1 MQEWIV
7 NYLSE
12 YRAEF
17 FLAQMVTVLSLFLL
31 GLLFV
36 WLSGKNW
43 NMTGMLIAYPAGLSL
58 YVLAGMLLLVGDL
71 GFTVSHILIVLAVF
85 LVLTGFFGYRR
96 IGIRG
101 LWGGKKVSWE
111 LQKKLLM
118 VLGAVLLIALISCS
132 GILPVSLS
140 NDSMYYYSLYPR
152 ALATYGELR
161 RQFNVFLTDVG
172 PGSALI
178 GTLPYFFGFN
188 ETFGIQWAFNINFLI
203 FYAYMMKRRTDSLA
217 AALLSLLLLGTAMP
231 FFILSKWA
239 MSNFYFME
247 YLMFCI
253 LTARELLDNR
263 AESLPG
269 QEPENGPE
277 GGRNVSGILV
287 LSVLTVMLSTLRM
300 EGMVFTLF
308 LVFAYSLLPGANTEM
323 KAESKTAIKTNSV
336 CSRLANQILLPCLVL
351 HGLYFYRIF
360 VQMEI
365 IAAYTFL
372 SKGKA
377 VLELAAM
384 VLLFVFLISKVK
396 ITKMENVEFT
406 GKNRNLADTIRKMIG
421 YLRDREME
429 VVLIMLTLVNFIL
442 LLMDRSLYFENLKAF
457 GRNLFHRSGWGVF
470 PFVVCGVIL
479 LIALCLVLDRK
490 KYTLS
495 YMDFLVLG
503 YLLITLAVSFA
514 RGDPMQESFGDS
526 GNRVLMQIAPLLTYA
541 LCERLFGIL
550 NSNSQGKMI

>member
-1 MQEWIV
+1 
-7 NYLSE
+7 
-12 YRAEF
+12 
-17 FLAQMVTVLSLFLL
+17 
-31 GLLFV
+31 
-36 WLSGKNW
+36 
-43 NMTGMLIAYPAGLSL
+43 
-58 YVLAGMLLLVGDL
+58 
-71 GFTVSHILIVLAVF
+71 
-85 LVLTGFFGYRR
+85 
-96 IGIRG
+96 
-101 LWGGKKVSWE
+101 
-111 LQKKLLM
+111 
-118 VLGAVLLIALISCS
+118 
-132 GILPVSLS
+132 
-140 NDSMYYYSLYPR
+140 
-152 ALATYGELR
+152 
-161 RQFNVFLTDVG
+161 
-172 PGSALI
+172 
-178 GTLPYFFGFN
+178 
-188 ETFGIQWAFNINFLI
+188 
-203 FYAYMMKRRTDSLA
+203 
-217 AALLSLLLLGTAMP
+217 
-231 FFILSKWA
+231 
-239 MSNFYFME
+239 
-247 YLMFCI
+247 I

-406 GKNRNLADTIRKMIG
+406 GKNRDLADTIRKMIG